1 MKARGGIFQLKNH
14 GTTMKQ
20 EMMAGAIGYF
30 TIVYIIA
37 VNALI
42 LSEAGIPFEGA
53 VMATILAS
61 FVGCL
66 ERKPFIMLDMH

>member
-1 MKARGGIFQLKNH
+1 MKARGSIFQLKDH

-53 VMATILAS
+53 VMATIQIGRAS
-61 FVGCL
+61 CR
-66 ERKPFIMLDMH
+66 ERV